1 MGVKRNMAE
10 SLWPESFQQIP
21 LHEAEFQLICQ
32 WLYQA
37 AGIRLAPNKKA
48 LVASRLNGRLR
59 ELEFTSFRRYYELI
73 SSNQD
78 AQAPSE
84 RQRAI
89 DLLTTNETFFF
100 REDSHFSFIRESV
113 LPLFRGQHLKCWSAA
128 SSTGEE
134 AYTLAMVLASH
145 HQGSW
150 QIIGTDINAE
160 VIEKAKKGVYPMQR
174 AENIPKPY
182 LHQYCLKGTG
192 EKSLQFKVSREL
204 RSQVEFRHANLQQL
218 PERLGS
224 FDLVLLRNVMIYFDQ
239 FSKQRVVSNIIQHMN
254 VGGFLLI
261 GHAESLTGVTD
272 QVNLLQPSVYRLGRK
287 S

>member
-1 MGVKRNMAE
+1 M
-10 SLWPESFQQIP
+10 
-21 LHEAEFQLICQ
+21 ICQ

-37 AGIRLAPNKKA
+37 AGIRLAANKKA
-48 LVASRLNGRLR
+48 LVTSRLNGRLR
-59 ELEFTSFRRYYELI
+59 ELQLPSFRRYYELI
-73 SSNQD
+73 SNAQD
-78 AQAPSE
+78 TLAASE

-100 REDSHFSFIRESV
+100 REDSHFSFIREAV
-113 LPLFRGQHLKCWSAA
+113 LPRFRGQHLKCWSAA

-150 QIIGTDINAE
+150 QILGTDINAE
-160 VIEKAKKGVYPMQR
+160 VIEKAKKGIYPIQR
-174 AENIPKPY
+174 AENIPKHY

-192 EKSLQFKVSREL
+192 DKSLQFKVCREL

-239 FSKQRVVSNIIQHMN
+239 PSKQRVVANIIRHMN
-254 VGGFLLI
+254 AGGFLLI

-272 QVNLLQPSVYRLGRK
+272 KVNLLQPSVYRLGAK
-287 S
+287 L